1 MKAWETSKEES
12 HPNPHGNG
20 KMTTDFFK
28 KDFGL
33 TARESAALL
42 LGAHSFG
49 SFNFEVSQFKYDWTK
64 HQTAFLNNALF
75 RSKE

>member
-20 KMTTDFFK
+20 KMTADFFK
-28 KDFGL
+28 TDFGL

-42 LGAHSFG
+42 IGSHSIG
-49 SFNFEVSQFKYDWTK
+49 EFNYEISQFKYDWTK
-64 HQTAFLNNALF
+64 MQTQLLNNQLF
-75 RSKE
+75 R